1 MTEEK
6 KFYWLRLQKDF
17 FKRHDVRIIE
27 SLENGKDYIIFYLK
41 LLVESVSHEGR
52 LRFSETVPYDEK
64 MLAIVTN
71 TNVDIV
77 RSALIAFE
85 SLGMV
90 TILDDQTIY
99 MNEVENMI
107 GSVTQDFQYK
117 ESARIRMKNYR
128 ERKKLEKQEQ
138 NEEENV
144 IVTQQLRNSDVNRY
158 GELEIE
164 LEIEKDNNN
173 IYSQAIDEIISYLNM
188 VCSTHYQASTPKT
201 RTLIKARL
209 KEKFTVDDFK
219 KVIDNKHSAWKGT
232 DMEKYLRP
240 ETLFGTKF
248 EGYLNEKPVTPKKKM
263 EYERDID
270 FDALDKK
277 LRCN

>member
-1 MTEEK
+1 MSEEK
-6 KFYWLRLQKDF
+6 KFYWLRLHKDF

-52 LRFSETVPYDEK
+52 LRFSDTIPYDEK

-90 TILDDQTIY
+90 TVLDDQTIY
-99 MNEVENMI
+99 MNEIEDMI
-107 GSVTQDFQYK
+107 GIAKQDEHRRETTRNRVRRF
-117 ESARIRMKNYR
+117 R
-128 ERKKLEKQEQ
+128 ERQKMA
-138 NEEENV
+138 
-144 IVTQQLRNSDVNRY
+144 
-158 GELEIE
+158 ELEEAENDESLQDGYTCVTCNVEIE
-164 LEIEKDNNN
+164 KEIEIEKDNN

-188 VCSTHYQASTPKT
+188 VCSTHYQSSTPKT

-209 KEKFTVDDFK
+209 NEKFTVDDFK